1 MKRPTGVTIL
11 AVLTFCTAAF
21 LAVGSVAFFVVP
33 VMDMTGGDSGD
44 AASGAIAGM
53 GAAGGFSLLLLA
65 GIAVC
70 LAMGVLELCEW
81 ARIVSIV
88 SIAVGLGCTV
98 LSLFALEGHL
108 MIPVVPSIVCHF
120 LLMAPAVW
128 MLACLLLPR
137 IKQAFGM
144 VADYSSE

>member
-1 MKRPTGVTIL
+1 VEIQAMRLRWQSLELGV
-11 AVLTFCTAAF
+11 
-21 LAVGSVAFFVVP
+21 
-33 VMDMTGGDSGD
+33 
-44 AASGAIAGM
+44 
-53 GAAGGFSLLLLA
+53 AGGFSLLLLA

>member
-1 MKRPTGVTIL
+1 ME
-11 AVLTFCTAAF
+11 
-21 LAVGSVAFFVVP
+21 
-33 VMDMTGGDSGD
+33 MTGGDSGD
-44 AASGAIAGM
+44 AASVAIAGM
-53 GAAGGFSLLLLA
+53 GVAGGFSLLLLA

-98 LSLFALEGHL
+98 LSLFALQGHL
-108 MIPVVPSIVCHF
+108 MIPAVPSIVCHLF
-120 LLMAPAVW
+120 LMATAMW
-128 MLACLLLPR
+128 MLAYLLLPR